1 MKISNHKYCYLLIVK
16 RIIKSNSCY
25 RRILTE
31 NFVGWKI
38 MGLMGWIV
46 MGQKMLGTEKREH
59 RFHSKK
65 RKFIQFNT
73 AELLA
78 ASGPSP
84 SSVHS
89 YKLPNTSWLDLDFK
103 HCDGKSK

>member
-1 MKISNHKYCYLLIVK
+1 MVSTLLGTVLLHLIDTQGKWPV
-16 RIIKSNSCY
+16 NY

-46 MGQKMLGTEKREH
+46 LGQKMLGMEKREH
-59 RFHSKK
+59 IFHKK
-65 RKFIQFNT
+65 ERYSIQFNA

-89 YKLPNTSWLDLDFK
+89 YKITKQVPVISRSRSQNL
-103 HCDGKSK
+103 